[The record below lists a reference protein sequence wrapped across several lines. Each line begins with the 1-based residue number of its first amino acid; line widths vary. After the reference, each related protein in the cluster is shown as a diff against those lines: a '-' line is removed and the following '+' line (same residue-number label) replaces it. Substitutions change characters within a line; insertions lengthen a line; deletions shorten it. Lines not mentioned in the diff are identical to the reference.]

1 MNDRMNEWKI
11 EDEAEAETKAEE
23 EEELM
28 TTLAIRLF
36 IRSVS
41 LVEFG

>member
-11 EDEAEAETKAEE
+11 EDEVEAERKAKASVV

-41 LVEFG
+41 